1 MIGSRHLRRLWC
13 DSSGVAGAEMVLIL
27 PLATFMVLVTLDAG
41 YFMYTEHAVIKSV
54 RDAARWGSRQ
64 PLSAFDCTAE
74 TSDTLIASSDPNLG
88 AIRDD
93 IANLVR
99 FGDLST
105 TGPLIVSGWGDD
117 QVEVSYGCEAVDTGI
132 YQNDGYAPKITIV
145 GKPNYPSLFGAMGGF
160 PSSLTLVAREQAV
173 VAGI

>member
-1 MIGSRHLRRLWC
+1 MIGLRHFLRLWRDC
-13 DSSGVAGAEMVLIL
+13 SGVAGAEMVLIL

-74 TSDTLIASSDPNLG
+74 TGDTLITGSNPNLG
-88 AIRDD
+88 AIRNN

-105 TGPLIVSGWGDD
+105 TGPLVVSGWADG
-117 QVEVSYGCEAVDTGI
+117 QVEVSYSCEAVGTGI
-132 YQNDGYAPKITIV
+132 YQNDGYAPKITVV

-160 PSSLTLVAREQAV
+160 PSSLKLVAREQAV
-173 VAGI
+173 VAGV